1 MMISRKGGLSYVNR
15 GDPTIVDKSLG
26 NLINDGAWHDL
37 DLSAICGAGKRLLVL
52 QANVAGGV
60 GSGIVQFKQKGIT
73 HNINV
78 VAILT
83 KAGYNEIK
91 DVLVQTNASG
101 VIQYYISSGATIGA
115 CDLCVRGWFDGAI
128 V

>member
-1 MMISRKGGLSYVNR
+1 MFLARRLGLHFVSR
-15 GDPTIVDKSLG
+15 GDPEIGGKNLG
-26 NLINDGAWHDL
+26 DLIADDAWHDL
-37 DLSAICGAGKRLLVL
+37 DLSAIYGVGMRLLVI
-52 QANVAGGV
+52 QTNIAGG
-60 GSGIVQFKQKGIT
+60 GGPGIVQFKQKGII
-73 HNINV
+73 NDLNV

-83 KAGYNEIK
+83 DVGYNVIQ

-101 VIQYYISSGATIGA
+101 VIQYMMSSGGTIGG